1 MKLPKEI
8 QKKESNKPKRPQA
21 VKKPTGGQ
29 QFGSRQMRRRMQ
41 NQGIDMDQ
49 VDAQRVIIEGKEKT
63 IVIENP
69 EVVLMKQAG
78 QEIYQVIGTAEEYMP
93 EEFKISESEMEE
105 DIEPSEKSE
114 QKTTITESDI
124 MLVATQGNV
133 SPEEAEA
140 ILLECEGDIAKS
152 ILYIKNRP

>member
-8 QKKESNKPKRPQA
+8 QKKESTKPKRPQA
-21 VKKPTGGQ
+21 AKKPTGSQ

-49 VDAQRVIIEGKEKT
+49 VDATRVIIEGPEKT
-63 IVIENP
+63 LVIEEP

-78 QEIYQVIGTAEEYMP
+78 QEIYQVIGSAEEYLSDELNISDMTV
-93 EEFKISESEMEE
+93 EENLDSTEL
-105 DIEPSEKSE
+105 SE
-114 QKTTITESDI
+114 QKPKITESDI

-133 SPEEAEA
+133 SPEEAKA
-140 ILLECEGDIAKS
+140 VLMECDGDIAKS
-152 ILYIKNRP
+152 ILNIKNRP

>member
-21 VKKPTGGQ
+21 AKKPTGGQ

-49 VDAQRVIIEGKEKT
+49 VDATRVIIEGPEKT
-63 IVIENP
+63 LIIEEP

-78 QEIYQVIGTAEEYMP
+78 QEIYQVIGSAEEYLSDELNISDMTV
-93 EEFKISESEMEE
+93 EENLDSTEL
-105 DIEPSEKSE
+105 SE
-114 QKTTITESDI
+114 QKPKITESDI
-124 MLVATQGNV
+124 MLAKAV
-133 SPEEAEA
+133 
-140 ILLECEGDIAKS
+140 LMECDGDIAKS
-152 ILYIKNRP
+152 ILNIKNRP